1 MANIL
6 TISVEASYIRI
17 AEVSKKS
24 GIVVNK
30 IARIA
35 TPEGAFEDGLIV
47 DSQAIANIIS
57 EKLAAKNITT
67 KDVIFSVFSTKIAIK
82 EINTPVLNE
91 KKLADLIAANA
102 TEYYP
107 VAVDDY
113 ILAHSVLETVQ
124 NEGEKQMRVLLM
136 AAPKEIITPYYKI
149 AAANGYNIVSIDYH
163 GNSSLQI
170 LQRHVDK
177 GVNLTI
183 QLMEDST
190 IVNIIKNNVLQL
202 HRVIPY
208 GRDVL
213 TETLMD
219 MRGITEEEA
228 TELLCKEQYV
238 HPSFDGDMI
247 TNSLRYLVNNISR
260 VMDYYASKN
269 PDTPI
274 EKAYYIG
281 DNILGLDELFAS
293 EFNFSVNVVKKMKT
307 VKTSSMNLEPASLVN
322 YIGCIGSVI
331 APANF
336 VTKEEQKKEASASS
350 FKIIRLGL
358 FGAVAA
364 GAVLVAIPMINRFSL
379 NTEKEDLEKNIA
391 AIADVENLVNDY
403 YNAADISKDVI
414 GFATSTRGN
423 NDVLLQFI
431 ETLEKKQ
438 PSDVT
443 IKTLTA
449 SDGSV
454 TISAT
459 TSHKATIAKFITQ
472 LKSVENVS
480 SISVSTLSESKD
492 EYGVVSSSFSL
503 TCYFSNTIS
512 IDEFAG
518 IKETTEDAEDKDN
531 AESDAVTE
539 E

>member
-1 MANIL
+1 MANFL

-30 IARIA
+30 LARIK
-35 TPEGAFEDGLIV
+35 TPEGTFEDGQIT
-47 DSQAIANIIS
+47 DYQTIAGAIA

-91 KKLADLIAANA
+91 KKLADLIEANA

-113 ILAHSVLETVQ
+113 ILAHSILETVQ
-124 NEGEKQMRVLLM
+124 NDGEKQMRVLLM
-136 AAPKEIITPYYKI
+136 AAPKELITPYYKI
-149 AAANGYNIVSIDYH
+149 AAANGYNIVSIDYL
-163 GNSSLQI
+163 GNSALQL
-170 LQRHVDK
+170 LQKHVDK

-281 DNILGLDELFAS
+281 DNILGLDELLAS
-293 EFNFSVNVVKKMKT
+293 EFNFSVKVVKKVKN
-307 VKTSSMNLEPASLVN
+307 VKTASMSLEPSALVN
-322 YIGCIGSVI
+322 YMGCIGSVL

-336 VTKEEQKKEASASS
+336 VTKEKQQKEQSASS
-350 FKIIRLGL
+350 FKMIRLGFFASIL
-358 FGAVAA
+358 VGLVFVALP
-364 GAVLVAIPMINRFSL
+364 VVDYFTLK
-379 NTEKEDLEKNIA
+379 TQKEDLERNIK
-391 AIADVENLVNDY
+391 AISDVETLVNDY
-403 YNAADISKDVI
+403 YNAADISRDVTT
-414 GFATSTRGN
+414 FASMTRGN
-423 NDVLLQFI
+423 NDVLLEFI
-431 ETLEKKQ
+431 ENLEKKQ
-438 PSDVT
+438 PSDVSLSTVT
-443 IKTLTA
+443 INN
-449 SDGSV
+449 GSV
-454 TISAT
+454 SISAK
-459 TSHKATIAKFITQ
+459 TSTKQTIAKFIMQ
-472 LKSVENVS
+472 LKTIPNVS
-480 SISVSTLSESKD
+480 SVAVSTLSESKD
-492 EYGVVSSSFSL
+492 QYGAISSTFSL
-503 TCYFSNTIS
+503 TCYFSNNVTM
-512 IDEFAG
+512 DEFVAD
-518 IKETTEDAEDKDN
+518 TNEDEVEDTADDT
-531 AESDAVTE
+531 ATE

>member
-1 MANIL
+1 MANFL

-24 GIVVNK
+24 GLIVNK
-30 IARIA
+30 LARIK
-35 TPEGAFEDGLIV
+35 TPEGSFEDGLITDV
-47 DSQAIANIIS
+47 EAVAKVIS
-57 EKLAAKNITT
+57 EKLAAKNIVT

-82 EINTPVLNE
+82 EINTPVLND
-91 KKLADLIAANA
+91 KKLADLIESNA

-107 VAVDDY
+107 VDVNDY

-124 NEGEKQMRVLLM
+124 VGGEKQMRVLLM
-136 AAPKEIITPYYKI
+136 AAPKDIIMPYYRI
-149 AAANGYNIVSIDYH
+149 AAVNGYNIVSIDYL
-163 GNSSLQI
+163 GNSALQI

-190 IVNIIKNNVLQL
+190 IINIIRNNVLQL

-260 VMDYYASKN
+260 VMDFYASKN
-269 PDTPI
+269 PDSPI

-293 EFNFSVNVVKKMKT
+293 EFSFSVKVVKKMKG
-307 VKTSSMNLEPASLVN
+307 VKPASMNIEPATLVN

-331 APANF
+331 QPANF
-336 VTKEEQKKEASASS
+336 LTKEKQEKEKSKNSI
-350 FKIIRLGL
+350 KLIGLGL
-358 FGAVAA
+358 VAA
-364 GAVLVAIPMINRFSL
+364 VVASGVIVALPLIKSL
-379 NTEKEDLEKNIA
+379 ELKTQKEDLERNIA
-391 AIADVENLVNDY
+391 AISDVEALVREYYDANDIA
-403 YNAADISKDVI
+403 NDAL
-414 GFATSTRGN
+414 GFVNMTRGN

-431 ETLEKKQ
+431 TDLEEKM
-438 PSDVT
+438 PSDVSIT
-443 IKTLTA
+443 NMSVNK
-449 SDGSV
+449 GSV
-454 TISAT
+454 TISAG
-459 TSHKATIAKFITQ
+459 TSNKQSIAKFIMQ
-472 LKSVENVS
+472 LKSIDNVS
-480 SISVSTLSESKD
+480 NVAVSTLTEKKD
-492 EYGVVSSSFSL
+492 ANGTVSSTFNA
-503 TCYFSNTIS
+503 TCYFANDIS
-512 IDEFAG
+512 LEEFAD
-518 IKETTEDAEDKDN
+518 IVEEETEN
-531 AESDAVTE
+531 TE
-539 E
+539 EVAE

>member
-1 MANIL
+1 MANFL

-30 IARIA
+30 IARIK
-35 TPEGAFEDGLIV
+35 TPEGTFEDGQIT
-47 DSQAIANIIS
+47 DYQTIAGAIA

-107 VAVDDY
+107 VSVEDY
-113 ILAHSVLETVQ
+113 ILAHSILETVQ

-136 AAPKEIITPYYKI
+136 AAPKELITPYYKI
-149 AAANGYNIVSIDYH
+149 AAANGYNIVSIDYL
-163 GNSSLQI
+163 GNSALQL
-170 LQRHVDK
+170 LQKHVDK

-293 EFNFSVNVVKKMKT
+293 EFNFSVKVVKKIKN
-307 VKTSSMNLEPASLVN
+307 VKTASMSLEPASLVN
-322 YIGCIGSVI
+322 YMGCIGSVL

-336 VTKEEQKKEASASS
+336 VTKEKQQKEQSASN
-350 FKIIRLGL
+350 FKMIRLGL
-358 FGAVAA
+358 LASILVGLVFVALPI
-364 GAVLVAIPMINRFSL
+364 VDYFTLK
-379 NTEKEDLEKNIA
+379 TQKEDLERNIN
-391 AIADVENLVNDY
+391 AISDVETLVNDY
-403 YNAADISKDVI
+403 YNAVDISRDVTT
-414 GFATSTRGN
+414 FASMTRGN
-423 NDVLLQFI
+423 NDVLLEFI
-431 ETLEKKQ
+431 ENLEKKQ
-438 PSDVT
+438 PSDVSISTVT
-443 IKTLTA
+443 INN
-449 SDGSV
+449 GSV
-454 TISAT
+454 SISAK
-459 TSHKATIAKFITQ
+459 TSTKQTIAKFIMQ
-472 LKSVENVS
+472 LKTIPNVS
-480 SISVSTLSESKD
+480 SVAVSTLSESKD
-492 EYGVVSSSFSL
+492 QYGAISTTFSL
-503 TCYFSNTIS
+503 TCYFTNNVTM
-512 IDEFAG
+512 DEFVAG
-518 IKETTEDAEDKDN
+518 TDEVEDTAEDT
-531 AESDAVTE
+531 ATE

>member
-1 MANIL
+1 MANFL

-24 GIVVNK
+24 GLIVNK
-30 IARIA
+30 LARIK
-35 TPEGAFEDGLIV
+35 TPEGCFEDGLITDV
-47 DSQAIANIIS
+47 DAVAKVIF

-82 EINTPVLNE
+82 EINTPVLND
-91 KKLADLIAANA
+91 KKLADLIASNA

-107 VAVDDY
+107 VDVNDY

-124 NEGEKQMRVLLM
+124 QGGEKQMRVLLM
-136 AAPKEIITPYYKI
+136 AAPKDMIMPYYRI
-149 AAANGYNIVSIDYH
+149 AAINGYNIVSIDYL
-163 GNSSLQI
+163 GNSALQI

-190 IVNIIKNNVLQL
+190 IINIIKNNVLQL

-260 VMDYYASKN
+260 VMDFYASKN
-269 PDTPI
+269 PDSPI

-293 EFNFSVNVVKKMKT
+293 EFSFSVKVVKKMKG
-307 VKTSSMNLEPASLVN
+307 VKPASMNIEPATLVN
-322 YIGCIGSVI
+322 YIGCIGSVVQ
-331 APANF
+331 PANF
-336 VTKEEQKKEASASS
+336 LTKEKQEKEKSANSL
-350 FKIIRLGL
+350 KLIGLGL
-358 FGAVAA
+358 AAAVVAS
-364 GAVLVAIPMINRFSL
+364 GVIVAIPLFKSMELNRQ
-379 NTEKEDLEKNIA
+379 KEDLQKNID
-391 AIADVENLVNDY
+391 AISDVEALVKEY
-403 YNAADISKDVI
+403 YDSVDISGDATA
-414 GFATSTRGN
+414 FANKTRGN

-431 ETLEKKQ
+431 EDVEEKQ
-438 PSDVT
+438 PSDISITSITFNNGTV
-443 IKTLTA
+443 
-449 SDGSV
+449 S
-454 TISAT
+454 ISAK
-459 TSHKATIAKFITQ
+459 TSNKQTIAKYIMQ
-472 LKSVENVS
+472 LKSIENVS
-480 SISVSTLSESKD
+480 NVAVSTLSESKNQ
-492 EYGVVSSSFSL
+492 YGTVSSTFAL
-503 TCYFSNTIS
+503 TCYFSNDIS
-512 IDEFAG
+512 LEEFADVAEEVEE
-518 IKETTEDAEDKDN
+518 ETVE
-531 AESDAVTE
+531 TE